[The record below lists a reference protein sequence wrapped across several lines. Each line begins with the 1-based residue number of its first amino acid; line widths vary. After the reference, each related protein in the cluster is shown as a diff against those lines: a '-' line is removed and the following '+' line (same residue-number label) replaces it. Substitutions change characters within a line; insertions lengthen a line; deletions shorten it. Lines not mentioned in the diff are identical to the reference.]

1 MAKAILFDLDGT
13 ITDSGEGIMNCAT
26 YALEH
31 FGLPVPD
38 RETLRVFV
46 GPPLRDTFF
55 QFGVPK
61 DRLDEAVASYRERYI
76 PTGMF
81 ENAPY
86 EGIEDFLNKL
96 KNDGH
101 RLFIATSKPEWMAVE
116 ILTKFGL
123 APYFEIIAGATMD
136 GSRDAKADV
145 IAYLLDQIGDI
156 GDAAMVGDT
165 EFDIIGANA
174 HNIPA
179 YGVSWG
185 YGEVKAMRDAGA
197 KAIANT
203 IDELYE
209 LLTK

>member
-13 ITDSGEGIMNCAT
+13 LTDSGEGIMNCAT

-31 FGLPVPD
+31 FGLPIPD

-61 DRLDEAVASYRERYI
+61 DRLDEAVDVYRERYI

-86 EGIEDFLNKL
+86 DGIEDFLIKL

-101 RLFIATSKPEWMAVE
+101 RLFVATSKPEWMAVE

-123 APYFEIIAGATMD
+123 AQYFEIIAGATMD

-145 IAYLLDQIGDI
+145 IAYLLKQVAGVT
-156 GDAAMVGDT
+156 DAAMVGDT

-185 YGEVKAMRDAGA
+185 YGKIEAMREAGA
-197 KAIANT
+197 KAIAYSV
-203 IDELYE
+203 DELYQ
-209 LLTK
+209 LLSI